1 MEKISKGLSKIL
13 SNLLMIM
20 IVLLTVVVALQVIT
34 RILEISVPWAE
45 ELARFLLIWL
55 TFIGTSVAIHE
66 KMHLA
71 VKFFVRLAPIKI
83 QYYIGLF
90 TYSIIIIFFGSL
102 IFAGFNLAITTM
114 NKLSSSLQWPMG
126 LVYLVLPIAS
136 IFAVIF
142 TINEAK
148 LYIKKK
154 GEISL

>member
-1 MEKISKGLSKIL
+1 MEKFSKRLSKIL
-13 SNLLMIM
+13 SNILMVI

-34 RILEISVPWAE
+34 RILKISIPWAE

-71 VKFFVRLAPIKI
+71 VKFFVRLAPIKA

-90 TYSIIIIFFGSL
+90 TYSIMIIFFGSL
-102 IFAGFNLAITTM
+102 IFAGWNLALTTM

-136 IFAVIF
+136 IFALIF
-142 TINEAK
+142 TMNEVTQ
-148 LYIKKK
+148 YIKKK
-154 GEISL
+154 GEFSL